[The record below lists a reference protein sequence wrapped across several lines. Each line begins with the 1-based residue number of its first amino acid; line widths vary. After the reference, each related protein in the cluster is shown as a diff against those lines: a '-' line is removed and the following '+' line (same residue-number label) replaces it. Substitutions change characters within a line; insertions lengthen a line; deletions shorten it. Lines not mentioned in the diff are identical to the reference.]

1 MGIYDDSKYEI
12 NEDLEEVHGRHLRE
26 LGNPGTWGTGEQRL
40 TIAGCAR
47 QAGIDAGLLEEPE
60 NGSQS
65 SGGGLS
71 SVVKKV
77 VNDLAVL
84 PKYFD
89 EPSYQRAIKGGLTE
103 EEFVEIVGVVVRI
116 VDLDVF
122 ARGIGVPLKPLPEAQ
137 SGEPSRERPETAAQE
152 QSWVPTVPNLPEGG
166 DVAKALYGEMPKP
179 YIVRG
184 LSLVPDEMKKHIE
197 LEQVQYMPLKHVR
210 DFDHQHHGGLTRA
223 QVEVVAGRV
232 SAINQCFY

>member
-1 MGIYDDSKYEI
+1 MGIYDDSKYKI
-12 NEDLEEVHGRHLRE
+12 KEDLEEVHEKQLLE
-26 LGNPGTWGTGEQRL
+26 LGNPGTWGTGKQRL
-40 TIAGCAR
+40 AIAGGAR

-60 NGSQS
+60 NGSVYSVS
-65 SGGGLS
+65 SLS
-71 SVVKKV
+71 SVAKKV

-84 PKYFD
+84 PKDFD
-89 EPSYQRAIKGGLTE
+89 ESSYQRALKGGLTE
-103 EEFVEIVGVVVRI
+103 EEFVEIVGIVSRI

-137 SGEPSRERPETAAQE
+137 SGEPTRKRPETAKQE
-152 QSWVPTVPNLPEGG
+152 QAWVPTVPNLPEGG

-184 LSLVPDEMKKHIE
+184 LSLVPDEMEKHIE
-197 LEQVQYMPLKHVR
+197 LEQAQYMPIKHVR
-210 DFDHQHHGGLTRA
+210 DFDHQHHKGLTRV